1 MKRILISAIAI
12 WSLLIN
18 VLPAAN
24 AADLVIDS
32 STSIVSEIA
41 NVGKIWKGDI
51 PTSISYPTDS
61 TSEKLEFTIQ
71 GLLPISELA
80 DRARGVEVEF
90 AIWSDSGVKLGSQ
103 TIYSFSWNPVGPN
116 TMVSMYLYQNAAL
129 YGKHTMLITTSYTT
143 STTGLLS
150 RYLKDERKFQFE
162 VKKAIPQKIPSN
174 ISSIKGEWRG
184 YTLSYKFTAPE
195 ANPEILYYEVGLAD
209 SVTGMP
215 NNYYEPRV
223 LKKIA
228 ETEFTVTPGE
238 FLKTLSLKN
247 DSVIVKVRAVNS
259 VGPAA
264 WGLGI
269 YTTTKDLLDTS
280 IKFLPPASS
289 ISCVFTLTGVDYTS
303 KKSETAN
310 VITNGIPSS
319 YDWEYAVMTNLDL
332 PPNKYS
338 SYSDA
343 KPFKSTVSNVLS
355 VDLNT
360 FLELTKNNLNSYVM
374 ITNYPKNSVG
384 SSGVTGSGCYISISE
399 LSTHINGVIAERE
412 LKAKQDAEAKAAA
425 ELKAKLDAEAKAAAE
440 LKAKLEAE
448 AKAAAELKA
457 KQDAEAKA
465 AADKILADAKARAGT
480 SNKKKTITCT
490 KGKLIKKVTAVTPK
504 CPAGYKKKA

>member
-1 MKRILISAIAI
+1 
-12 WSLLIN
+12 
-18 VLPAAN
+18 
-24 AADLVIDS
+24 
-32 STSIVSEIA
+32 
-41 NVGKIWKGDI
+41 
-51 PTSISYPTDS
+51 
-61 TSEKLEFTIQ
+61 
-71 GLLPISELA
+71 
-80 DRARGVEVEF
+80 
-90 AIWSDSGVKLGSQ
+90 
-103 TIYSFSWNPVGPN
+103 
-116 TMVSMYLYQNAAL
+116 
-129 YGKHTMLITTSYTT
+129 
-143 STTGLLS
+143 
-150 RYLKDERKFQFE
+150 
-162 VKKAIPQKIPSN
+162 
-174 ISSIKGEWRG
+174 
-184 YTLSYKFTAPE
+184 
-195 ANPEILYYEVGLAD
+195 
-209 SVTGMP
+209 
-215 NNYYEPRV
+215 
-223 LKKIA
+223 
-228 ETEFTVTPGE
+228 
-238 FLKTLSLKN
+238 
-247 DSVIVKVRAVNS
+247 
-259 VGPAA
+259 
-264 WGLGI
+264 
-269 YTTTKDLLDTS
+269 
-280 IKFLPPASS
+280 
-289 ISCVFTLTGVDYTS
+289 
-303 KKSETAN
+303 
-310 VITNGIPSS
+310 
-319 YDWEYAVMTNLDL
+319 MTNLDL

-465 AADKILADAKARAGT
+465 AADKILADAKAAADKILADAKARAGT